1 MTQKKRKVG
10 NRNKI
15 YNKILHE
22 PQLCK
27 KLAMN
32 YTIFGKM
39 EGERE
44 EEKMR
49 KGNVKKWK
57 GRENLHPSCCLVM
70 REFINKNLKFKL
82 PILLFI
88 SFQFGRKV
96 NSGFEWKQNPC
107 ISFLFSLFPPIQT
120 REKLLSLTHFFPFHL
135 YSLKPNIVLVMSWI
149 KSTKTQTIRLKT
161 LCNFSCNARLKHF
174 FGNLDQWSVAL
185 VKKRS
190 RRTRFRTRKA
200 SKD

>member
-57 GRENLHPSCCLVM
+57 GRDNLHPSCCLVM

-96 NSGFEWKQNPC
+96 NSGFEGKQNPC
-107 ISFLFSLFPPIQT
+107 ISFLFSLFHQYKQGKSYFP
-120 REKLLSLTHFFPFHL
+120 SLIFFP
-135 YSLKPNIVLVMSWI
+135 
-149 KSTKTQTIRLKT
+149 STSIPSNQT
-161 LCNFSCNARLKHF
+161 
-174 FGNLDQWSVAL
+174 
-185 VKKRS
+185 
-190 RRTRFRTRKA
+190 
-200 SKD
+200 

>member
-1 MTQKKRKVG
+1 M
-10 NRNKI
+10 
-15 YNKILHE
+15 
-22 PQLCK
+22 
-27 KLAMN
+27 
-32 YTIFGKM
+32 
-39 EGERE
+39 
-44 EEKMR
+44 
-49 KGNVKKWK
+49 KKWK
-57 GRENLHPSCCLVM
+57 VRENFYPSCCLVR

-82 PILLFI
+82 PILLSI

-96 NSGFEWKQNPC
+96 NSGFEGKQNPC

-120 REKLLSLTHFFPFHL
+120 REKLLSLAPFFPFHL